1 LQWKRRKGSVAGGER
16 RDKENRSLMVVKQK
30 EGLPG
35 GHIPGKQGRR
45 DRHKAACEA
54 KFHRGEVGE
63 GTDPLGRTDR

>member
-1 LQWKRRKGSVAGGER
+1 
-16 RDKENRSLMVVKQK
+16 MVVKQK

-35 GHIPGKQGRR
+35 GHIPGKQGRW
-45 DRHKAACEA
+45 DRHKAALEA